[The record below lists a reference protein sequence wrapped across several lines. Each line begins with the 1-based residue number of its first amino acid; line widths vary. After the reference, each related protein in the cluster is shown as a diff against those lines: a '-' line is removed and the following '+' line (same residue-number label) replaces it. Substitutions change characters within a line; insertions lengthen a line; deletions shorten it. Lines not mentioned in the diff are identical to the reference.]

1 MATREELERKLRKEL
16 EETGDIE
23 ITQEEAILIAINGI
37 EKLTGRKVTVKE
49 LQAIFNRERNKEDA
63 L

>member
-1 MATREELERKLRKEL
+1 MKEL
-16 EETGDIE
+16 FE
-23 ITQEEAILIAINGI
+23 I
-37 EKLTGRKVTVKE
+37 LTGRKVTVKE